1 MITDII
7 IIILLIIVVILF
19 CISTYLIY
27 FKRWREFEP
36 EKLITFSEEAVNKL
50 DNVSKTNE
58 EYQKE
63 IIKQNKVLISELNK
77 IISQLNTDITK
88 LSEQVVSFRSLAEE
102 RSTEIKRYK
111 EGYDFAKSKSFM
123 LGLIEN
129 IKYIDRNLE
138 RDEIKN
144 SDLSRFLEASKDKLE
159 LLLSA
164 QGVEKYT
171 PEIDRPI
178 TEIDGCKA
186 VETINTTDNS
196 KINFIHSVIKDG
208 YKLQLNN
215 NEIKIISD
223 AEVIVY
229 KLEKINE

>member
-1 MITDII
+1 MF
-7 IIILLIIVVILF
+7 ILLIIVVILF

-36 EKLITFSEEAVNKL
+36 KKLITFPEEAVNKL

-102 RSTEIKRYK
+102 RSNEKKRYK

>member
-27 FKRWREFEP
+27 FKRWRKFEP
-36 EKLITFSEEAVNKL
+36 EKLITFPEEAVNKL

-63 IIKQNKVLISELNK
+63 INKQNKVLISELKK

>member
-1 MITDII
+1 
-7 IIILLIIVVILF
+7 
-19 CISTYLIY
+19 
-27 FKRWREFEP
+27 
-36 EKLITFSEEAVNKL
+36 
-50 DNVSKTNE
+50 
-58 EYQKE
+58 
-63 IIKQNKVLISELNK
+63 
-77 IISQLNTDITK
+77 
-88 LSEQVVSFRSLAEE
+88 
-102 RSTEIKRYK
+102 
-111 EGYDFAKSKSFM
+111 M

-178 TEIDGCKA
+178 TDIDGCKA

-229 KLEKINE
+229 KLEKVNE

>member
-7 IIILLIIVVILF
+7 IITLLIIVVILF

-36 EKLITFSEEAVNKL
+36 EKLITFPEEAVNKL

-77 IISQLNTDITK
+77 IITQLNTDITK

-102 RSTEIKRYK
+102 RSIEIKRYK
-111 EGYDFAKSKSFM
+111 EGYDFSKSKSFI